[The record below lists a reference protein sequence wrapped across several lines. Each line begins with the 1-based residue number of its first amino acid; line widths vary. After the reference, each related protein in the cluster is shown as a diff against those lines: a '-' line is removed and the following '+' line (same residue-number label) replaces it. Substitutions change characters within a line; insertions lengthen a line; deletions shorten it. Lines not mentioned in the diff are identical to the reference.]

1 MHKTV
6 TAKVINGILTPLE
19 PVTLEEGV
27 EYRITLV
34 DTRPACEWPAPEVDD
49 PEAFRATMGVWRD
62 EREYW
67 ENFLKI
73 LYEARA
79 AGSREPVEL

>member
-1 MHKTV
+1 MIKTV
-6 TAKVINGILTPLE
+6 KAKVIDGVLTPLE
-19 PVTLEEGV
+19 PVSLEEGV
-27 EYRITLV
+27 EYRLTLM
-34 DTRPACEWPAPEVDD
+34 DIPRASEGTTANGD

-73 LYEARA
+73 VYEARA
-79 AGSREPVEL
+79 AGSREPVEP

>member
-1 MHKTV
+1 MIKTV
-6 TAKVINGILTPLE
+6 KAKVIDGVLTPLE
-19 PVTLEEGV
+19 PVSLEEGV
-27 EYRITLV
+27 EYRLTLM
-34 DTRPACEWPAPEVDD
+34 DIPRASEWPASNGD

-73 LYEARA
+73 VYEARA
-79 AGSREPVEL
+79 AGSREPVEP

>member
-1 MHKTV
+1 MNKTV
-6 TAKVINGILTPLE
+6 KAKVIDGVLTPLE
-19 PVTLEEGV
+19 PITLEEGV
-27 EYRITLV
+27 EYRLTLT
-34 DTRPACEWPAPEVDD
+34 DTRPASEWPTPEYD
-49 PEAFRATMGVWRD
+49 PDAFRATMGVWRD

-79 AGSREPVEL
+79 AGSREPAEP

>member
-1 MHKTV
+1 MIKTV
-6 TAKVINGILTPLE
+6 KAKVINGILTPLE
-19 PVTLEEGV
+19 PLSLEEGV
-27 EYRITLV
+27 EYRLTLM
-34 DTRPACEWPAPEVDD
+34 DIPPAFEGTAANGD

-73 LYEARA
+73 VYEARI
-79 AGSREPVEL
+79 AGSREPVEP